1 MGVVHVDVTI
11 RNPADPGTEWRA
23 PFLVGTGAMDTLVPP
38 ECLESIGLRPV
49 GSRTYEIADGRKS
62 VLDVTVGIVE
72 FMGEVT
78 AGRIV
83 VGEAGAEPLLGV
95 IALTSAGFE
104 LVDMD
109 GPRLEKLP
117 SVRLKRLD
125 GVNAK
130 RRPPLGPGGPGFDN
144 RKITRR
150 AP

>member
-1 MGVVHVDVTI
+1 MGVVYVDVTI
-11 RNPADPGTEWRA
+11 RNPTDPGREWRA

-83 VGEAGAEPLLGV
+83 VGEAGDKPLLGA
-95 IALTSAGFE
+95 IATASAGFE

-125 GVNAK
+125 GVRVE
-130 RRPPLGPGGPGFDN
+130 RRPPFGPWGRDSTTG
-144 RKITRR
+144 KITRR